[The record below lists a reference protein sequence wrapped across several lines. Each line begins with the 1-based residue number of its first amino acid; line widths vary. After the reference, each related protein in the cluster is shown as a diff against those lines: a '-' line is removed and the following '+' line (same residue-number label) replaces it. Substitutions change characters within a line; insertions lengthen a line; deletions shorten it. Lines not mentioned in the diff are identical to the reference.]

1 MIIPSGEPRFHPIQI
16 SYYIIN
22 HGHKTID
29 TYAWLKCFLLFQ
41 NWPIY
46 YIWSS

>member
-1 MIIPSGEPRFHPIQI
+1 MIILSGGPRFHPIQI
-16 SYYIIN
+16 SYSIIN
-22 HGHKTID
+22 HGHNMID

-46 YIWSS
+46 YD